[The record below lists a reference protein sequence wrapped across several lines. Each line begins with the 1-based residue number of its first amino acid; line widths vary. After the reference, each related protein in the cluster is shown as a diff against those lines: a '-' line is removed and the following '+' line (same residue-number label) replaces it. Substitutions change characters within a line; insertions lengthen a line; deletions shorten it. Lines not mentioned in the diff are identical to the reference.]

1 MAAGRK
7 LSTMD
12 VLESTLILFTCGLM
26 ALVLLVSLI
35 PFVPGPALIWGVS
48 LAFGV
53 LNNFQRL
60 PVLVFLFMTFLMVA
74 GSTTDFWMPLL
85 GMKARGA
92 TLGST
97 LATIVGAIAG
107 TFFIPIP
114 VLGTLAGAMTG
125 ALAVEFL
132 YAGDARRS
140 MRAAGMAL
148 ESYVL
153 SIFVE
158 FTISLT
164 MGGIFVVSLLV
175 TQPAV

>member
-1 MAAGRK
+1 MEF
-7 LSTMD
+7 LQS
-12 VLESTLILFTCGLM
+12 SLILITCSLM
-26 ALVLLVSLI
+26 TVVLFISLI
-35 PFVPGPALIWGVS
+35 PFVPGPALLWGVS
-48 LAFGV
+48 LAFGI
-53 LNNFQRL
+53 LDNFTRL
-60 PVLVFLFMTFLMVA
+60 PVLAFLLMTFLMVA
-74 GSTTDFWMPLL
+74 GSTTDFWMPVL

-97 LATIVGAIAG
+97 LATIVGAMAG

-132 YAGDARRS
+132 YVGNTRRS

-148 ESYVL
+148 ESYIL

-158 FTISLT
+158 FVINVA
-164 MGGIFVVSLLV
+164 MVGVFVVSLLV
-175 TQPAV
+175 TRPPV

>member
-1 MAAGRK
+1 MAA
-7 LSTMD
+7 
-12 VLESTLILFTCGLM
+12 LESTLILLTCGLM
-26 ALVLLVSLI
+26 VLVLLVSLI
-35 PFVPGPALIWGVS
+35 PFVPGPALLWGVS
-48 LAFGV
+48 LAFGI
-53 LNNFQRL
+53 LDNFNRL
-60 PVLVFLFMTFLMVA
+60 PVLAFLVLTFLMVA

-132 YAGDARRS
+132 YVGNARRS

-158 FTISLT
+158 FCISIA
-164 MGGIFVVSLLV
+164 MGGVFILSLLL
-175 TQPAV
+175 TR

>member
-1 MAAGRK
+1 MAA
-7 LSTMD
+7 
-12 VLESTLILFTCGLM
+12 LESTLILLTCGLM
-26 ALVLLVSLI
+26 VLVLLVSLI
-35 PFVPGPALIWGVS
+35 PFVPGPALLWGVS
-48 LAFGV
+48 LAFGI
-53 LNNFQRL
+53 LDNFNRL
-60 PVLVFLFMTFLMVA
+60 PVLAFLVLTFLMVA

-132 YAGDARRS
+132 YVGNARRS

-148 ESYVL
+148 ESYIL

-158 FTISLT
+158 FCISIA
-164 MGGIFVVSLLV
+164 MGGVFILSLLL
-175 TQPAV
+175 TR

>member
-1 MAAGRK
+1 MA
-7 LSTMD
+7 
-12 VLESTLILFTCGLM
+12 VLESTLILITLSLM
-26 ALVLLVSLI
+26 AVVLFISLI
-35 PFVPGPALIWGVS
+35 PFVPGPALLWGIS
-48 LAFGV
+48 LAFGI
-53 LNNFQRL
+53 LDNFNRL
-60 PVLVFLFMTFLMVA
+60 PVLAFLLMTFLMVV

-85 GMKARGA
+85 GMKARGT

-97 LATIVGAIAG
+97 LATIVGALAG

-132 YAGDARRS
+132 YVGNARRS

-148 ESYVL
+148 ESYVM

-158 FTISLT
+158 FCISIAI
-164 MGGIFVVSLLV
+164 GGIFIGSLLL
-175 TQPAV
+175 TR

>member
-1 MAAGRK
+1 MAF
-7 LSTMD
+7 
-12 VLESTLILFTCGLM
+12 LESSLIVVTCGLM
-26 ALVLLVSLI
+26 AIALVISLI
-35 PFVPGPALIWGVS
+35 PFVPGPALLWGIS
-48 LAFGV
+48 LAFGI
-53 LNNFQRL
+53 LDNFTRL
-60 PVLVFLFMTFLMVA
+60 PVLSFLVMTFLMVA

-97 LATIVGAIAG
+97 LATIVGAMAG
-107 TFFIPIP
+107 TVFIPIP

-132 YAGDARRS
+132 YVGNARRS

-158 FTISLT
+158 FIINVCIV
-164 MGGIFVVSLLV
+164 GVFVFSLLI
-175 TQPAV
+175 TR